1 MPTSWSTN
9 GRLVSWTPL
18 GVQPKQVFPHP
29 LPSALDLLPHL
40 SLPLEPHHP
49 AQGHID
55 YIMSLCM
62 FNDGSDSIPQL
73 VSPAFSPR
81 WIITAHYCRWGGGRT
96 RAPPP
101 VAHNAMQNWAP
112 MPPYVP
118 ISDLPFI
125 DLPVSA
131 WPPAAARL
139 HPRRTV
145 GHLYSKGIFL
155 TSSFLFMCRTCHL
168 LWGSGQRFF
177 TG

>member
-62 FNDGSDSIPQL
+62 FNDGSDSKPLFRLFLLPSLLGGSSQ
-73 VSPAFSPR
+73 R
-81 WIITAHYCRWGGGRT
+81 TTAGGGEGGLGLRLLLLT
-96 RAPPP
+96 TQCRIELQCRHMCQYLTCRLLISLFPPNP
-101 VAHNAMQNWAP
+101 RLQH
-112 MPPYVP
+112 
-118 ISDLPFI
+118 
-125 DLPVSA
+125 VST
-131 WPPAAARL
+131 PEEP
-139 HPRRTV
+139 
-145 GHLYSKGIFL
+145 L
-155 TSSFLFMCRTCHL
+155 TSSTPK
-168 LWGSGQRFF
+168 GYS
-177 TG
+177 